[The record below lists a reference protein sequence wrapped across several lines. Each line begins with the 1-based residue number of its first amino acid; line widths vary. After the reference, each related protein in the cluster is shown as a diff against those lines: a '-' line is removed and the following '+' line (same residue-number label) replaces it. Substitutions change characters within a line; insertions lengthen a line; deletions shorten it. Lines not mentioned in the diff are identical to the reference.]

1 MLVRIQPAHSSAKP
15 LAGRRIVITRA
26 PQQASSLRRAL
37 EARGATVIELPTIA
51 FAPPRS
57 WRPLDTA
64 IQRLEDYAWIIF
76 TSANGVE
83 GFFRRLRR
91 AKKTIRALRRSRVAA
106 IGPATAAALRRH
118 GIRPDVVPADY
129 RAEGLVRSL
138 GRWPWRGTRVLLAR
152 AAAAR
157 ELLPQELRRRGA
169 EVDVV
174 AVYRTVV
181 PPTRRREAC
190 ALLARE
196 RPDLITF
203 TSSSTAQNFARLLG
217 KHRARRLLRRVAI
230 AVIGP
235 VTAATVRELGWRV
248 AVISKPY
255 TIPALVE
262 AIVRYF
268 AARRRPSSG
277 R

>member
-1 MLVRIQPAHSSAKP
+1 VGIQPTRSSAQP

-26 PQQASSLRRAL
+26 REQAASLRRAL
-37 EARGATVIELPTIA
+37 EARGAGVIELPTIA
-51 FAPPRS
+51 FTPPRS
-57 WRPLDTA
+57 WRPLNNA

-83 GFFRRLRR
+83 SFFRRLRQ
-91 AKKTIRALRRSRVAA
+91 AQKTARALRHSRVAA

-118 GIRPDVVPADY
+118 GIKPDVMPADF
-129 RAEGLVRSL
+129 RAEGLVRAL
-138 GRWPWRGTRVLLAR
+138 GRGQWRGKRVLLAR

-169 EVDVV
+169 KVDVV

-181 PPTRRREAC
+181 PPTRRSKAR
-190 ALLARE
+190 ALFTRE

-217 KHRARRLLRRVAI
+217 EHRARRVVRGVAI